1 MFPVVIGLANNRL
14 NLRPIRQM
22 LNHKQHTIKKAVTVS
37 GVGLHTGVQTT
48 MTFQPAK
55 ANHGLKFQRIDLPGS
70 PIIDADCDNVVDVS
84 RGTTIE
90 QSGARVSTIEHS
102 LAALVGLEIDNV
114 LIQLDGPEAP
124 IMDGSSM
131 PFVEALHDAGAEEQ
145 NALRDFFEVQDS
157 IFYREAS
164 RNVEIAALPLDDY
177 RVTVMI
183 DYNSPVLGSQHASIT
198 NISQFEKEIAS
209 CRTFCFLHELE
220 MLYKNNLIKGGDLN
234 NAIVIVDRVV
244 QQDELEHI
252 AKMLNKPR
260 VEVKKEGILNNVEL
274 RYNNEP
280 ARHKLLDI
288 IGDLALAGRPLK
300 AQILAARPGHAANV
314 AFAKKLKKA
323 MKEASTKGIPRY
335 NPSLPPVMD
344 IRQISGM
351 LPHRYPFLLI
361 DKIIYLDQ
369 ETVSGVKNV
378 TMNEPFFQG
387 HFPGNPVMPGVLQV
401 EAMAQIGGILVLNT
415 VPDPENY
422 WTFFL
427 GIQEVRFR
435 KMVVPGDTLVI
446 QCDLLA
452 PIKRGIA
459 KMYGR
464 AFVGNSLV
472 CEGTMTASIVRKES

>member
-1 MFPVVIGLANNRL
+1 
-14 NLRPIRQM
+14 M
-22 LNHKQHTIKKAVTVS
+22 LNHKQQTIKKSVTLS
-37 GVGLHTGVQTT
+37 GVGLHTGVVTK
-48 MTFQPAK
+48 MTFLPAK
-55 ANHGLKFQRIDLPGS
+55 ANHGIKFQRIDLPGS

-90 QSGARVSTIEHS
+90 QSGARISTIEHT
-102 LAALVGLEIDNV
+102 LAALTGLEIDNV
-114 LIQLDGPEAP
+114 LIQVDGPEAP
-124 IMDGSSM
+124 IMDGSSIQ
-131 PFVEALHDAGAEEQ
+131 FVNVLNEAGTEEQ
-145 NALRDFFEVQDS
+145 NALRDFFEVQDG
-157 IFYREAS
+157 IFYREVD

-198 NISQFEKEIAS
+198 NIRQFEKEIAS

-244 QQDELEHI
+244 QEHELDNI
-252 AKMLNKPR
+252 ALMLNKPK
-260 VEVKKEGILNNVEL
+260 VEVKREGILNNVEL

-323 MKEASTKGIPRY
+323 MQQADKKGIPRY

-344 IRQISGM
+344 INQISS
-351 LPHRYPFLLI
+351 LLRHRYPFLLI
-361 DKIIYLDQ
+361 DKIIHLDN
-369 ETVSGVKNV
+369 ESVAGVKNV

-415 VPDPENY
+415 VPDPDNY
-422 WTFFL
+422 WTYFL
-427 GIQEVRFR
+427 GIETFRFR
-435 KMVVPGDTLVI
+435 KMVLPGDTLVI
-446 QCDLLA
+446 QCNLLV

-459 KMYGR
+459 KMSGR
-464 AFVGNSLV
+464 AYVGSTLV
-472 CEGTMTASIVRKES
+472 CEGTMTASIVRKDS

>member
-1 MFPVVIGLANNRL
+1 
-14 NLRPIRQM
+14 M
-22 LNHKQHTIKKAVTVS
+22 LNHKQQTIKKSVTLS
-37 GVGLHTGVQTT
+37 GVGLHTGIVTN
-48 MTFQPAK
+48 MTFLPAK
-55 ANHGLKFQRIDLPGS
+55 PNHGIKFQRIDLPGS

-90 QSGARVSTIEHS
+90 QSGARISTIEHT
-102 LAALVGLEIDNV
+102 LAALTGLEIDNV

-124 IMDGSSM
+124 IMDGSSIQ
-131 PFVEALHDAGAEEQ
+131 FVNVLNEAGKEEQ
-145 NALRDFFEVQDS
+145 NALRDFFEVQDG
-157 IFYREAS
+157 IFYREVD

-244 QQDELEHI
+244 QEHELDNI
-252 AKMLNKPR
+252 AEMLGKPK
-260 VEVKKEGILNNVEL
+260 VEVKKEGILNNIEL

-288 IGDLALAGRPLK
+288 IGDLTLAGRPLK

-323 MKEASTKGIPRY
+323 MAEASKKGIPRY
-335 NPSLPPVMD
+335 NPSLPPVLD
-344 IRQISGM
+344 INQISNI
-351 LPHRYPFLLI
+351 LRHRYPFLLI
-361 DKIIYLDQ
+361 DKIIHLDHQ
-369 ETVSGVKNV
+369 SVAGVKNV

-387 HFPGNPVMPGVLQV
+387 HFPGNPVMPAVLQV
-401 EAMAQIGGILVLNT
+401 ETMAQIGGIFVLNT

-422 WTFFL
+422 WTYFL
-427 GIQEVRFR
+427 GIESFRFR
-435 KMVVPGDTLVI
+435 KMVLPGDTLVI
-446 QCDLLA
+446 QCNLLV

-459 KMYGR
+459 KMSGR
-464 AFVGNSLV
+464 AYVGSTLV
-472 CEGTMTASIVRKES
+472 CEGTMTASIVRKDA

>member
-1 MFPVVIGLANNRL
+1 
-14 NLRPIRQM
+14 
-22 LNHKQHTIKKAVTVS
+22 
-37 GVGLHTGVQTT
+37 
-48 MTFQPAK
+48 MTFLPAK
-55 ANHGLKFQRIDLPGS
+55 PNHGIKFQRIDLPGS

-90 QSGARVSTIEHS
+90 QSGARISTIEHT
-102 LAALVGLEIDNV
+102 LAALTGLEIDNV
-114 LIQLDGPEAP
+114 LIEVDGPEAP
-124 IMDGSSM
+124 IMDGSSIQ
-131 PFVEALHDAGAEEQ
+131 FVNVLNEAGTEEQ
-145 NALRDFFEVQDS
+145 NALRDFFEVQDG
-157 IFYREAS
+157 IFYREVD

-198 NISQFEKEIAS
+198 NIRQFEKEIAS

-244 QQDELEHI
+244 QEHELDNI
-252 AKMLNKPR
+252 AQMLNKPR
-260 VEVKKEGILNNVEL
+260 VEVKREGILNNVEL

-323 MKEASTKGIPRY
+323 MQQADKKGIPRY
-335 NPSLPPVMD
+335 NPGLPPVLD
-344 IRQISGM
+344 INQISN
-351 LPHRYPFLLI
+351 LLRHRYPFLLI
-361 DKIIYLDQ
+361 DKIIHLDN
-369 ETVSGVKNV
+369 ESVAGVKNV

-415 VPDPENY
+415 VPDPDNY
-422 WTFFL
+422 WTYFL
-427 GIQEVRFR
+427 GIETFRFR
-435 KMVVPGDTLVI
+435 KMVLPGDTLVI
-446 QCDLLA
+446 QCNLLV

-459 KMYGR
+459 KMSGR
-464 AFVGNSLV
+464 AYVGSTLV
-472 CEGTMTASIVRKES
+472 CEGTMTASIVRKDS

>member
-1 MFPVVIGLANNRL
+1 MTL
-14 NLRPIRQM
+14 
-22 LNHKQHTIKKAVTVS
+22 S
-37 GVGLHTGVQTT
+37 GVGLHTGIVTN
-48 MTFQPAK
+48 MTFLPAK
-55 ANHGLKFQRIDLPGS
+55 PNHGIKFQRIDLPGS

-90 QSGARVSTIEHS
+90 QSGARISTIEHT
-102 LAALVGLEIDNV
+102 LAALTGLEIDNV
-114 LIQLDGPEAP
+114 LIQVDGPEAP
-124 IMDGSSM
+124 IMDGSSIQ
-131 PFVEALHDAGAEEQ
+131 FVNVLKEAGSEEQ
-145 NALRDFFEVQDS
+145 NALRDFFEVQDG
-157 IFYREAS
+157 IFYREVD

-198 NISQFEKEIAS
+198 NIRQFEKEIAS

-220 MLYKNNLIKGGDLN
+220 MLYKNNLIRGGDLN

-244 QQDELEHI
+244 QEHELDNI
-252 AKMLNKPR
+252 AQMLNKPK

-323 MKEASTKGIPRY
+323 MAEADKKGIPRY

-344 IRQISGM
+344 INQISN
-351 LPHRYPFLLI
+351 LLRHRYPFLLI
-361 DKIIYLDQ
+361 DKIIHLDN
-369 ETVSGVKNV
+369 ESVAGVKNV

-401 EAMAQIGGILVLNT
+401 ETMAQIGGILVLNT

-422 WTFFL
+422 WTYFL
-427 GIQEVRFR
+427 GIESFRFR
-435 KMVVPGDTLVI
+435 KMVLPGDTLVI
-446 QCDLLA
+446 QCNLLV

-459 KMYGR
+459 KMSGR
-464 AFVGNSLV
+464 AYVGSTLV
-472 CEGTMTASIVRKES
+472 CEGTMTASIVRKDI